1 MIIFEIQKMIIAIH
15 CTVVDYHFGKV
26 RKYYQYF
33 HCIKRVLNFTMAF
46 STLANQI
53 LVFEAER
60 EERERERAE
69 EREEREKSGREV
81 EVESCSHERYYSR
94 ALPPATLGGTRCSLN
109 LLTLAAVTA
118 EERERERT
126 GERLPV

>member
-1 MIIFEIQKMIIAIH
+1 
-15 CTVVDYHFGKV
+15 
-26 RKYYQYF
+26 
-33 HCIKRVLNFTMAF
+33 MAF

-60 EERERERAE
+60 EEREEREIERERRE
-69 EREEREKSGREV
+69 RERESGREREEREKSAREV

-118 EERERERT
+118 EERERERK